1 MEQGSELDEVVA
13 RLYEAGA
20 GLADVRWA
28 QALAGVQRL
37 LQAHTVVLLA
47 MDVSLRTLLFHSEAG
62 DAPPEALL
70 DYTRSYHMIDPRLA
84 RLRSMAAG
92 RWAHCHE
99 VFDDAFVAADPF
111 YQEFLLPYGGRW
123 SSGIK
128 LMEEGG
134 VAVIF
139 AVTRRLDQGPLVGDA
154 FVLCERLA
162 WHVTKAYRLNQLRA
176 LPDDGPGVVSAALH
190 QLSVPVFLL
199 DGECQVRFSNRSAG
213 SLLSAGGAL
222 YALDGRLA
230 LRHADNDR
238 AFRAVAKSL
247 YGKAGDDRFP
257 ASAYLP
263 LAMSGHEGVAQPERS
278 RVLGMM
284 LSSLLPERTIGAFG
298 GNPALLAVAYEQRGL
313 SEPDPAVVASAF
325 GLTRAEARIAIAFAL
340 GLSVEQIAERR
351 CKAVSTIRSQ
361 VKSMLAKMG
370 CTRQSEVVSRVL
382 SLPFIFLGMRCSRGE
397 ALGPSRLAREAGI
410 HIDIGA
416 VAGWQ
421 GQGRGATRVR
431 KAPGDNA

>member
-20 GLADVRWA
+20 GLLDDVSWG
-28 QALAGVQRL
+28 QALRGVQRVL
-37 LQAHTVVLLA
+37 RAHTVRLLA
-47 MDVSLRTLLFHSEAG
+47 IDLTQRSLLFYAEAG

-70 DYTRSYHMIDPRLA
+70 DYTRSYHLIDPRLA
-84 RLRSMAAG
+84 RLLPMAAG
-92 RWAHCHE
+92 CWAHCHE
-99 VFDDAFVAADPF
+99 VFDDAFVASDPF

-134 VAVIF
+134 VAVVF
-139 AVTRRLDQGPLVGDA
+139 AVTRRPDRGPLLDDD
-154 FVLCERLA
+154 FILCDRLS
-162 WHVTKAYRLNQLRA
+162 WHVSKAFRLTSERRPSDDGTGVISAAMNQL
-176 LPDDGPGVVSAALH
+176 G
-190 QLSVPVFLL
+190 VPVFLL
-199 DGECQVRFSNRSAG
+199 DGDCRIRFSNRSAR
-213 SLLSAGGAL
+213 SLLSAGGPL
-222 YALDGRLA
+222 HELDGRLA

-238 AFRAVAKSL
+238 AFRALAKSL

-263 LAMSGHEGVAQPERS
+263 LTASGHEGVALPERPH
-278 RVLGMM
+278 VDGMM

-298 GNPALLAVAYEQRGL
+298 ESPALLAVAHERRRM
-313 SEPDPAVVASAF
+313 SEPDPAIVASAF

-351 CKAVSTIRSQ
+351 CKAVSTVRSQ

-382 SLPFIFLGMRCSRGE
+382 SLPFIFLGMQCGRGV
-397 ALGPSRLAREAGI
+397 ALGPSRGARDAAI
-410 HIDIGA
+410 HISA
-416 VAGWQ
+416 VNGSS
-421 GQGRGATRVR
+421 GRGAAAAQ
-431 KAPGDNA
+431 KAPGGSA

>member
-1 MEQGSELDEVVA
+1 M
-13 RLYEAGA
+13 AG
-20 GLADVRWA
+20 VSWA
-28 QALAGVQRL
+28 QALAGVQCL
-37 LQAHTVVLLA
+37 LKAHAVVLLA
-47 MDVSLRTLLFHSEAG
+47 MDVSRRAMLFHAEAS

-70 DYTRSYHMIDPRLA
+70 DYTRSYHLIDPRLA
-84 RLRSMAAG
+84 RLLPMAAG

-128 LMEEGG
+128 LMQDGD

-162 WHVTKAYRLNQLRA
+162 WHVTKAYRLNQQRVP
-176 LPDDGPGVVSAALH
+176 PDDGPGVVSAALH

-199 DGECQVRFSNRSAG
+199 DGGCQIRFSNRSAG
-213 SLLSAGGAL
+213 SLLSCGGAL

-238 AFRAVAKSL
+238 ALRAVAKSL

-263 LAMSGHEGVAQPERS
+263 LAVSGHEGVAQPERS

-298 GNPALLAVAYEQRGL
+298 FKPSLLAVAHVLQGA
-313 SEPDPAVVASAF
+313 STPDPAVVASAF
-325 GLTRAEARIAIAFAL
+325 GLTRAEARIAIAITL
-340 GLSVEQIAERR
+340 GLSVEQIAEQR
-351 CKAVSTIRSQ
+351 CKAVSTVRSQ

-382 SLPFIFLGMRCSRGE
+382 SLPLMFLGMRCDGE
-397 ALGPSRLAREAGI
+397 TAHRPRRPTNEAAAHARAVALGPNPGARRMRTAPRG
-410 HIDIGA
+410 GA
-416 VAGWQ
+416 
-421 GQGRGATRVR
+421 
-431 KAPGDNA
+431 

>member
-20 GLADVRWA
+20 GPDDVSWRLALR
-28 QALAGVQRL
+28 GVQRV
-37 LQAHTVVLLA
+37 LQAHTVTLLA
-47 MDVSLRTLLFHSEAG
+47 IELAQRSLLFYAEAG
-62 DAPPEALL
+62 DAPPGALL
-70 DYTRSYHMIDPRLA
+70 DYTRSYHLIDPRLA
-84 RLRSMAAG
+84 RLLPMAAG

-99 VFDDAFVAADPF
+99 VFDDAFVAGDPF

-134 VAVIF
+134 VAVVF
-139 AVTRRLDQGPLVGDA
+139 AVTRRPDRGPLVGDDL
-154 FVLCERLA
+154 VLCDRLS
-162 WHVTKAYRLNQLRA
+162 WHVAKAFRLSWERRPPDNGTGVISAAMNQL
-176 LPDDGPGVVSAALH
+176 G
-190 QLSVPVFLL
+190 VPVFLL
-199 DGECQVRFSNRSAG
+199 NGDCRIRFSNRSAR
-213 SLLSAGGAL
+213 SLMSAGGAL
-222 YALDGRLA
+222 YELDGRLA
-230 LRHADNDR
+230 LWHADNDR
-238 AFRAVAKSL
+238 AFRALAKSL

-263 LAMSGHEGVAQPERS
+263 LTASGHEGVALPER
-278 RVLGMM
+278 RDVDGMM

-298 GNPALLAVAYEQRGL
+298 ESPALLAVAHEQRGM
-313 SEPDPAVVASAF
+313 SEPDPVVVASAF

-351 CKAVSTIRSQ
+351 CKAVSTVRSQ

-382 SLPFIFLGMRCSRGE
+382 SLPFIFLGMRCRRGA
-397 ALGPSRLAREAGI
+397 ALGPSRLVRDGDILAGR
-410 HIDIGA
+410 A
-416 VAGWQ
+416 VGRRSRDAPDNGST
-421 GQGRGATRVR
+421 RGAG
-431 KAPGDNA
+431 A

>member
-20 GLADVRWA
+20 GLNDVSWG
-28 QALAGVQRL
+28 QALRGVQRV
-37 LQAHTVVLLA
+37 LQAHTVRLLA
-47 MDVSLRTLLFHSEAG
+47 IDLAQRSLLFYAEAG

-70 DYTRSYHMIDPRLA
+70 DYTRCYHLIDPRLA
-84 RLRSMAAG
+84 RVLPMPAG

-99 VFDDAFVAADPF
+99 MFDDAFVARDHF

-139 AVTRRLDQGPLVGDA
+139 AVTRRPERGPMAGDDL
-154 FVLCERLA
+154 VLCDRLS
-162 WHVTKAYRLNQLRA
+162 WHVAKAFRLTERYRLSDDGTGVISAAMNQL
-176 LPDDGPGVVSAALH
+176 G
-190 QLSVPVFLL
+190 VPVFLL
-199 DGECQVRFSNRSAG
+199 DGDCRIRFSNSSARS
-213 SLLSAGGAL
+213 LMTAGGAL
-222 YALDGRLA
+222 YELDGRLA
-230 LRHADNDR
+230 LRQADNDR
-238 AFRAVAKSL
+238 AFRTLAKSL

-263 LAMSGHEGVAQPERS
+263 LTASGHEGVALPERPH
-278 RVLGMM
+278 VDGMM

-298 GNPALLAVAYEQRGL
+298 ESPALLAVAHEQRGM

-351 CKAVSTIRSQ
+351 CKAVSTVRSQ

-382 SLPFIFLGMRCSRGE
+382 SLPFIFLGMRCRRGA
-397 ALGPSRLAREAGI
+397 ALGPSRRTRDAAMHVDVVVGSRGSGKAHMRNSPRESA
-410 HIDIGA
+410 
-416 VAGWQ
+416 
-421 GQGRGATRVR
+421 
-431 KAPGDNA
+431 